1 MNRQMERKT
10 DGLKDRWTER
20 QMDRQKDRITDKET
34 DEMDRKTHGQKYR

>member
-1 MNRQMERKT
+1 MERKT